1 MLPNGV
7 ADGYNPITK
16 VKTTRVGSKTY
27 DGNYNKTSL
36 EIACSSSFN
45 VSTISHIDFPITLYM
60 NISIRNLEYR
70 EENYINKY
78 FPISQYRIP
87 IKSN

>member
-1 MLPNGV
+1 
-7 ADGYNPITK
+7 
-16 VKTTRVGSKTY
+16 
-27 DGNYNKTSL
+27 
-36 EIACSSSFN
+36 
-45 VSTISHIDFPITLYM
+45 M

-87 IKSN
+87 IKAN